1 MLKEGIISGLLSTGS
16 DVHLAG
22 MISTPTLAFIA
33 RHFDAGIMVTASH
46 NPPQYNGMKF
56 FNPDGMAFDTKQME
70 EIEEGIDG
78 KKFAIANWDNIGA
91 VAAHHGAIQEHM
103 EAIMKQIG
111 NGLDLKV
118 AVDCASGVGATITP
132 FLLRGM
138 GCDVVTLNAQID
150 GHFPGRNPEPTDEN
164 LSALKKIVE
173 ETNADLGMAH
183 DGDADR
189 LVVVDDGKLVSNDR
203 LLALIGRRMGINK
216 MVVPVNASMCIDDYL
231 AIEVKRSKVGDVFVA
246 EEMKKCGA
254 DFGGEPSGTFIFP
267 SFSYC
272 PDGIYASAVIASLAS
287 KGKLADLLKEVP
299 QYPIFRSS
307 IPCSNR
313 KVMEIIKEKI
323 ARFGKIQEIDGIR
336 LVTDNGWI
344 LIRPSGTEPLI
355 RLTTEA
361 REEKVAR
368 EMHEKGMKILKEAIA
383 EAKQK

>member
-1 MLKEGIISGLLSTGS
+1 
-16 DVHLAG
+16 
-22 MISTPTLAFIA
+22 
-33 RHFDAGIMVTASH
+33 
-46 NPPQYNGMKF
+46 
-56 FNPDGMAFDTKQME
+56 
-70 EIEEGIDG
+70 
-78 KKFAIANWDNIGA
+78 
-91 VAAHHGAIQEHM
+91 
-103 EAIMKQIG
+103 
-111 NGLDLKV
+111 
-118 AVDCASGVGATITP
+118 
-132 FLLRGM
+132 
-138 GCDVVTLNAQID
+138 LNAQID

-246 EEMKKCGA
+246 EEMKTMGA
-254 DFGGEPSGTFIFP
+254 EFGGEPSGTFIFP

-272 PDGIYASAVIASLAS
+272 PDGIYASALIASLAS
-287 KGKLADLLKEVP
+287 KGKFDDLLKEVP

-368 EMHEKGMKILKEAIA
+368 EMHERGMKILKEAIA